1 MAERISSLPWIF
13 IFETAV
19 VIAYMT
25 AWFLVAQLWHRNDVA
40 DIAWGFGFVLVA
52 LTSLLLHGPSARP
65 VLVTVLVAIWA
76 IRLSLYV
83 HFRNRNKPED
93 FRYRK
98 WREEWGSSF
107 YIRSYLQV
115 FLLQS
120 VLLVL
125 ISTPV
130 IYINAVANPT
140 LTSTDAVGASVWMI
154 GFFFE
159 AVGDDQLRRFMRN
172 PLNKGRIMT
181 SGLWRFTRHP
191 NYFGEVALWW
201 GIFIIALSTPGGWRT
216 IIGPLT
222 ITFLILKVSGI
233 PMLEAKYRGNPQYE
247 AYQRRSSPFFPLPPR
262 S

>member
-1 MAERISSLPWIF
+1 M
-13 IFETAV
+13 
-19 VIAYMT
+19 
-25 AWFLVAQLWHRNDVA
+25 
-40 DIAWGFGFVLVA
+40 
-52 LTSLLLHGPSARP
+52 LLHGVSARP
-65 VLVTVLVAIWA
+65 MLITILVAVWG

-115 FLLQS
+115 FILQS
-120 VLLVL
+120 ILLVL

-130 IYINAVANPT
+130 IYVSSVQNPP
-140 LTSTDAVGASVWMI
+140 LGYTDAVGALVWMI

-159 AVGDDQLRRFMRN
+159 TVGDYQLRRFMRD
-172 PLNKGRIMT
+172 PMNKGRIMT

-191 NYFGEVALWW
+191 NYFGEVAMWW
-201 GIFIIALSTPGGWRT
+201 GIFLIALSVPGGWWT
-216 IIGPLT
+216 IIGPAT

-233 PMLEAKYRGNPQYE
+233 PMLEAKYQGNPE
-247 AYQRRSSPFFPLPPR
+247 FAAYQRRTSSFFPLPPR
-262 S
+262 R

>member
-1 MAERISSLPWIF
+1 LFRIF

-19 VIAYMT
+19 VIIYMT
-25 AWFLVAQLWHRNDVA
+25 AWFLVALLWHRNDVA
-40 DIAWGFGFVLVA
+40 DVAWGFGFLLVA
-52 LTSLLLHGPSARP
+52 VTSMLLHGVSARP
-65 VLVTVLVAIWA
+65 LLITILVAVWG

-115 FLLQS
+115 FILQS
-120 VLLVL
+120 ILLVL

-130 IYINAVANPT
+130 IYVSSVQNPP
-140 LTSTDAVGASVWMI
+140 LGYTDVVGALVWTI

-159 AVGDDQLRRFMRN
+159 SVGDYQLRRFMRD
-172 PLNKGRIMT
+172 PMNKGRIMT

-191 NYFGEVALWW
+191 NYFGEVAMWW
-201 GIFIIALSTPGGWRT
+201 GIFLIALSVPGGWWT
-216 IIGPLT
+216 IIGPAT

-233 PMLEAKYRGNPQYE
+233 PMLEAKYQGNPE
-247 AYQRRSSPFFPLPPR
+247 FAAYQRRTSSFFPLPPR
-262 S
+262 R